1 MQNEKEFTHI
11 HEFFEKNPNKI
22 YKLVTILDVNI
33 KDNAYYFMAVFKDI
47 NKKNFDHILIPPEL
61 LRNKYKI
68 GYYYKNGNKFSIPNE
83 ISRKNIEIDIEIQI
97 EVKNEEKNEKVNN
110 STLIQNS
117 SLFGKE
123 FIFDNLDKYYKGFFL
138 KQWSFKIDMQDYI
151 LIIPSYAVLLRYY
164 LLSTSMKNAVMRNNL
179 TSLYHGIYPITSDTA
194 NIHIK
199 RNANKKDLPFLCRF
213 LYNPDIP
220 QKIRE
225 LHLQSIKTSLKF
237 IQIKSYFP
245 VSGKSNILVNCKLL
259 DIQIDEKP
267 VIYVLNIL
275 NDDSELGFSKLIYKQ
290 YSMGDNPANHQYKE
304 IPVPKKRIIRRKKS
318 NNQDNVIR
326 IGTPSNENSIEFLY
340 EKVEKDFNTLNLEV
354 INETIYI
361 PSSNTR
367 IEYDFTNN
375 KCSNSFETATSSGD
389 KNLSQVSYSE
399 KDEENT
405 ITPIFS
411 LKDFLD
417 FYEILL
423 QELGVEEIEA
433 PDLFHIEQIK
443 NSKQSSIN
451 SKCINIL
458 TKSERRFM
466 FAILEYNSKVIYIIE
481 FERDTSWKPSTWL
494 FISEDI
500 EEENDY
506 YDIETFKS
514 IIHEYISNQL
524 TYDKLKDY
532 CNSEYQLKM
541 ITHNHK
547 NNVIDDDSIEDWC
560 ENLLNKINFI

>member
-1 MQNEKEFTHI
+1 MQDEKKFTHI
-11 HEFFEKNPNKI
+11 HAFFEKNPNSI

-33 KDNAYYFMAVFKDI
+33 KDDAYYFMAVFKDI

-68 GYYYKNGNKFSIPNE
+68 GYHYKNGNKFSIPNE
-83 ISRKNIEIDIEIQI
+83 ISRKKIEIEI
-97 EVKNEEKNEKVNN
+97 NNEKENH
-110 STLIQNS
+110 SKLIQNS

-123 FIFDNLDKYYKGFFL
+123 FIFDDLNKYYKDFFL
-138 KQWSFKIDMQDYI
+138 KQWSFKINMQDYI
-151 LIIPSYAVLLRYY
+151 LIIPSYSVLLRYY
-164 LLSTSMKNAVMRNNL
+164 LLSTSMKNAVMKNNL
-179 TSLYHGIYPITSDTA
+179 KSLYHEIYPITSDTA

-213 LYNPDIP
+213 LYNPDILE
-220 QKIRE
+220 KIKE
-225 LHLQSIKTSLKF
+225 LHLQSIKAINKF

-245 VSGKSNILVNCKLL
+245 VYGKSNILVNCKLL

-267 VIYVLNIL
+267 VIYVLNII

-290 YSMGDNPANHQYKE
+290 YSSKDNSAKHQYEE

-318 NNQDNVIR
+318 NNQDNIIR
-326 IGTPSNENSIEFLY
+326 MGTPSNENSIEFLY

-367 IEYDFTNN
+367 VEYDFTNN
-375 KCSNSFETATSSGD
+375 KGSNSFETATSSGD
-389 KNLSQVSYSE
+389 GNLSQVSYSE
-399 KDEENT
+399 KDKENT
-405 ITPIFS
+405 IAQIFS

-423 QELGVEEIEA
+423 QELGVEEIES

-494 FISEDI
+494 FISKAID
-500 EEENDY
+500 EENDY

-547 NNVIDDDSIEDWC
+547 NNTIDDDSIEDWC
-560 ENLLNKINFI
+560 ENLLNKTNLLQN

>member
-11 HEFFEKNPNKI
+11 HEFFEKNPNNI

-33 KDNAYYFMAVFKDI
+33 KDDAYYFMAVFKDI

-68 GYYYKNGNKFSIPNE
+68 GYHYKNGNKFSIPNE
-83 ISRKNIEIDIEIQI
+83 ISRKKIEIEI
-97 EVKNEEKNEKVNN
+97 NNEKENN
-110 STLIQNS
+110 SKLIQNS

-123 FIFDNLDKYYKGFFL
+123 FIFDDLNKYYKDFFL
-138 KQWSFKIDMQDYI
+138 KQWSFKIDMKDYI
-151 LIIPSYAVLLRYY
+151 LIIPSYSVLLRYY
-164 LLSTSMKNAVMRNNL
+164 LLSTSMKNAVMKNNL
-179 TSLYHGIYPITSDTA
+179 KSLYHEIYPITSDTA

-199 RNANKKDLPFLCRF
+199 KNTNKKDLPFLCRF
-213 LYNPDIP
+213 LYNHDILE
-220 QKIRE
+220 KIKE
-225 LHLQSIKTSLKF
+225 LHLQSIIASRKF

-245 VSGKSNILVNCKLL
+245 VYKKSKILVNCKLL

-290 YSMGDNPANHQYKE
+290 YSSKDNPANYPYE
-304 IPVPKKRIIRRKKS
+304 DIPVPKKRIIRKRKS

-340 EKVEKDFNTLNLEV
+340 EKVEKDFNTINLEV

-367 IEYDFTNN
+367 VENDFTNN
-375 KCSNSFETATSSGD
+375 KSSNSFQTATSSGD
-389 KNLSQVSYSE
+389 ENLSQVSYSE
-399 KDEENT
+399 KNEENT

-417 FYEILL
+417 FYEVLL

-443 NSKQSSIN
+443 NSKKASIN
-451 SKCINIL
+451 SKCINVL

-494 FISEDI
+494 FISEAID
-500 EEENDY
+500 EENDY

-532 CNSEYQLKM
+532 CNSEYKLKM

-560 ENLLNKINFI
+560 ENLLDKVNNKR